1 MGQTRALSRELAA
14 SNVYVNCIMV
24 GLTESE
30 GVAASKLYDMA
41 RSANQNMR
49 AFQRDMMPDDLLGTV
64 YFLASEDSDFI
75 SGQCI
80 NVDGGALNY

>member
-1 MGQTRALSRELAA
+1 
-14 SNVYVNCIMV
+14 
-24 GLTESE
+24 
-30 GVAASKLYDMA
+30 MA
-41 RSANQNMR
+41 RSTNQNMR
-49 AFQRDMMPDDLLGTV
+49 AYQRDMMPDDLLGTV